1 MYSRCRNFRKRW
13 FQISCGWLQQ
23 LHVHPLA
30 PGIVGITSKLSAWV
44 HPCTTLRHL
53 PRGGDVY
60 IPGCS
65 DFARECLN
73 NARIKNMQI
82 HVAFVE
88 EPFMKF
94 SHNHLR
100 YLTKD
105 LLVNGSLND
114 QLIKDLRI
122 VFTCNQW
129 EKFTSVCSRL
139 LAEGLDKQYDW
150 H

>member
-1 MYSRCRNFRKRW
+1 
-13 FQISCGWLQQ
+13 
-23 LHVHPLA
+23 
-30 PGIVGITSKLSAWV
+30 
-44 HPCTTLRHL
+44 
-53 PRGGDVY
+53 
-60 IPGCS
+60 
-65 DFARECLN
+65 
-73 NARIKNMQI
+73 MQI

-129 EKFTSVCSRL
+129 EKFTSVCWRL
-139 LAEGLDKQYDW
+139 IAEGLDKQYDW

>member
-1 MYSRCRNFRKRW
+1 MN
-13 FQISCGWLQQ
+13 
-23 LHVHPLA
+23 
-30 PGIVGITSKLSAWV
+30 
-44 HPCTTLRHL
+44 
-53 PRGGDVY
+53 D
-60 IPGCS
+60 
-65 DFARECLN
+65 
-73 NARIKNMQI
+73 ARIKNMQI

-129 EKFTSVCSRL
+129 EKFTSVC
-139 LAEGLDKQYDW
+139 
-150 H
+150 